1 MAETFKLE
9 FETRTLFGK
18 KVNRLRREGILP
30 ATVYGKN
37 IGPFAVQINGRTFS
51 DLVRKSG
58 KTGLIEV
65 SIPGQPVR
73 TALVHAVQRHPVSR
87 EFIHADLLIVDL
99 KTAITVDVPVH
110 LIGESPVVKNEGA
123 VLNHTL
129 STVSVHALPTEIPSH
144 IEVDVSVLDSL
155 DKNILVS
162 DIKLPG
168 EATIV
173 TAADEVVAS
182 VTPATVE
189 TAPSDEA
196 PAEPELVREDRGADA
211 E

>member
-1 MAETFKLE
+1 MAEKFTLQ

-58 KTGLIEV
+58 KTGLIEI

-73 TALVHAVQRHPVSR
+73 SALVHAVQRHPVSR

-110 LIGESPVVKNEGA
+110 LVGESPVVKNDGA

-129 STVSVHALPTEIPSH
+129 SSVSVHALPTEIPSH

-173 TAADEVVAS
+173 TPADEVVAS

-189 TAPSDEA
+189 TAASDEA
-196 PAEPELVREDRGADA
+196 PAEPTLVREDRGADA